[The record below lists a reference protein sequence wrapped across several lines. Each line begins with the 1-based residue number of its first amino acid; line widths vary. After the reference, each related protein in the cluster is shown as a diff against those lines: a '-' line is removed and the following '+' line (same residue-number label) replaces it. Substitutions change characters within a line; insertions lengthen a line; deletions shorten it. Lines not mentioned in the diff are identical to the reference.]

1 MVRTRTHTSRVENSA
16 QVMLVRRSAGFD
28 LKLQPQDVV
37 IHFPDRFKFSQFSR
51 KQFRIGAGQPDELE
65 HGVDH
70 HLRFALAQA
79 EVGHELPQAGDDF
92 RQEPTRLTS

>member
-1 MVRTRTHTSRVENSA
+1 MTYTRTHTSRAENSA
-16 QVMLVRRSAGFD
+16 QAMPVRGLAGFD

-37 IHFPDRFKFSQFSR
+37 IHFPDRLKFFHFSR
-51 KQFRIGAGQPDELE
+51 KQFRIGAGQPDELK

-79 EVGHELPQAGDDF
+79 EVGHELPQSGDDF
-92 RQEPTRLTS
+92 RQEPT

>member
-16 QVMLVRRSAGFD
+16 QVRLVRGSAGFD
-28 LKLQPQDVV
+28 LKLQPQYVV

-79 EVGHELPQAGDDF
+79 EVGHELPKSGDDF
-92 RQEPTRLTS
+92 RQEPT